1 MTVSARRRRR
11 LPASALAGAALLTF
25 GLTACGGGDDSGSS
39 YTALATEGPAST
51 SSTLPATAP
60 STTTATPT
68 PTPST
73 TTTTPTITTPPT
85 STSTTPTPSFDTKLA
100 NACISATGKMNAV
113 VRQWNSATK
122 SKDTSDLNTAANAMA
137 TTATQL
143 RGIGRSAADTTF
155 ASRANNVA
163 GELDDMNKARDD
175 GKSVYTTDYNNA
187 AGALRTYCKTKIGQ

>member
-60 STTTATPT
+60 STTTAT

-143 RGIGRSAADTTF
+143 RGIGRRAADTTF